1 MFLPVLLV
9 LTSLLPAQ
17 SIGLLC
23 LQEANSLHPAAG
35 NNDAAG
41 WLMERL
47 SMALFFG
54 EAPRVAGL
62 FAANPVLS
70 ARKITSSRVWSLP
83 LDPSGSLAPTA
94 TCPGCPLRP
103 HSLSEVSIELSGI
116 PVTVFNTQL
125 SRSSDSPA
133 AAKAQLDFVMARV
146 NSTSGALILT
156 GDLGFTPLDNG
167 YDSLQAAG
175 LQVRTLS

>member
-1 MFLPVLLV
+1 MRPWL
-9 LTSLLPAQ
+9 
-17 SIGLLC
+17 
-23 LQEANSLHPAAG
+23 AA
-35 NNDAAG
+35 AA
-41 WLMERL
+41 LARERL
-47 SMALFFG
+47 PSRSALRG
-54 EAPRVAGL
+54 IATSTLR
-62 FAANPVLS
+62 AARAIAS
-70 ARKITSSRVWSLP
+70 SCACARNREH
-83 LDPSGSLAPTA
+83 D
-94 TCPGCPLRP
+94 
-103 HSLSEVSIELSGI
+103 
-116 PVTVFNTQL
+116 TQL